1 MGSDGGGG
9 GGGNK
14 RSGSGEVRQYIRS
27 KVPRLRWTPDLHY
40 CFLQAIEK
48 LGGQHKATPKLLLQL
63 MDVRGLTISH
73 VKSHLQM
80 FRSMRNDYNKQITSD
95 VHGDHH
101 QDDNSK
107 PTVKRTRVETQ
118 PIFNTRE
125 TSQCSFD
132 NFQKEVNLFN
142 GAESGFFKVSK
153 EEEDDEV
160 DDCSLLLSLSAHK
173 KRKNMVNT
181 CSASESSCIFSS
193 SGFSDGYCS
202 INLELSMSTCG
213 SYSYSVI

>member
-1 MGSDGGGG
+1 MGIS

-48 LGGQHKATPKLLLQL
+48 LGGQDKATPKLLLQL

-80 FRSMRNDYNKQITSD
+80 FRSMKNDCNKLIISD
-95 VHGDHH
+95 VHGDHN
-101 QDDNSK
+101 QVDNSE
-107 PTVKRTRVETQ
+107 PTVKRARVETQ
-118 PIFNTRE
+118 PISNIRE
-125 TSQCSFD
+125 TSQYSFD
-132 NFQKEVNLFN
+132 NFQRGVDVFN
-142 GAESGFFKVSK
+142 GAESGSFKVSK
-153 EEEDDEV
+153 EEEEEEDDEA
-160 DDCSLLLSLSAHK
+160 DDCSLLLSLSSHK
-173 KRKNMVNT
+173 KRKSMANT
-181 CSASESSCIFSS
+181 CSASESSCMFSS
-193 SGFSDGYCS
+193 SGYSDGYCS

-213 SYSYSVI
+213 SLSYSVN